1 MGFFKGV
8 HDMRKDS
15 KERMKNMDVGAMMQQ
30 GQDQM
35 KAATEQF
42 AAQTQAANLAV
53 TGNDATGSIISA
65 AQTGQMLNYQ
75 PSMAIEL
82 TVFPEGGVPYP
93 ATVTQVVEGPYLAKA
108 APGQQVKLK
117 VDTTDPSVIWID
129 WASSLQL

>member
-1 MGFFKGV
+1 
-8 HDMRKDS
+8 
-15 KERMKNMDVGAMMQQ
+15 
-30 GQDQM
+30 
-35 KAATEQF
+35 
-42 AAQTQAANLAV
+42 
-53 TGNDATGSIISA
+53 
-65 AQTGQMLNYQ
+65 MLNYQ

-82 TVFPEGGVPYP
+82 TVFPESGVPYP